1 MSKLNLAKTFK
12 DVRTVLSKHSP
23 EILTGLGIGGMVT
36 TVILAVQATPKA
48 LALIEEEKKKQ
59 WVDELTPIDT
69 VKATWKCY
77 IPAALLGTA
86 SVGCLIGGSAVSL
99 KRNAVLATAYKLSE
113 TALTEY
119 KEKVVETIGEK
130 KERVVQE
137 AVVADKVTET
147 PVKSSEVIITGNG
160 KTLCLEPTSMRHFES
175 DMESIKRAVN
185 ELNRRMRDEMY
196 ISLNELYYEL
206 GLENTDLGE
215 MLGWN
220 INVAY
225 IDVSFTSALTPDG
238 RPCLALVYD
247 TRPIYDFMH
256 A

>member
-1 MSKLNLAKTFK
+1 MSKLNLAKAFK
-12 DVRTVLSKHSP
+12 DVNTVLSKHSP
-23 EILTGLGIGGMVT
+23 EILTGLGIGGMIT
-36 TVILAVQATPKA
+36 TVVLAVKATPKA
-48 LALIEEEKKKQ
+48 LELIEKEKTEK
-59 WVDELTPIDT
+59 WVDELTPAETI
-69 VKATWKCY
+69 KAAWKCY
-77 IPAALLGTA
+77 IPAMILGTA
-86 SVGCLIGGSAVSL
+86 SVGCLVGGSAVSL

-113 TALTEY
+113 NALTEY
-119 KEKVVETIGEK
+119 KDKVAETVGEK
-130 KERVVQE
+130 KERAVQE
-137 AVVADKVTET
+137 AVVADKVSST
-147 PVKSSEVIITGNG
+147 PVKSNEVIITGNG

-185 ELNRRMRDEMY
+185 ELNRRMRNDMY

-206 GLENTDLGE
+206 GLDNTELGE
-215 MLGWN
+215 MMGWN

-225 IDVSFTSALTPDG
+225 IDISFTSALTPDG